1 MDKKELDL
9 SPLVSIITTIRNGE
23 KYILDT
29 LKSAYSQTYTNVE
42 HIIVDDGSTDDSVKL
57 IERFKKEH
65 GNYDLHLSLME
76 QIGRGRA
83 LNLAVS
89 KAKGDWIAVL
99 DADDLWHPKKLE
111 IQIKVLNKY
120 KDVTGIATRAINIFN
135 HDVSG
140 FNNER
145 LNIEIEDIIFSNLCR
160 SNLIPHSSILLR
172 KKCANYNENRD
183 SQLDYELWFRLIYNG
198 HKFIKTK
205 SLLIAHRVHDLQSF
219 ESKKGKMYLWNSF
232 KLKIQYSVK
241 SNEYKSLIYNVAKLT
256 YDMILP
262 RRIRMRI
269 RDVTK

>member
-42 HIIVDDGSTDDSVKL
+42 HIIVDDGSTDDSVRL
-57 IERFKKEH
+57 IERFKAKYI
-65 GNYDLHLSLME
+65 NYSLRLFLEE
-76 QIGRGRA
+76 QIGRSRA

-89 KAKGDWIAVL
+89 KAKGDWIAIL

-120 KDVTGIATRAINIFN
+120 KDVTGIATCATNIYN
-135 HDVSG
+135 HDAVA
-140 FNNER
+140 FNNKG
-145 LNIEIEDIIFSNLCR
+145 LTTEIENIIFSNLCR
-160 SNLIPHSSILLR
+160 SNLITHSSILLR
-172 KKCANYNENRD
+172 KINANYNENRD

-205 SLLIAHRVHDLQSF
+205 SLLTAHRVHDLQSF
-219 ESKKGKMYLWNSF
+219 ESKKGKIYLWNSF

-262 RRIRMRI
+262 RRIRMLI